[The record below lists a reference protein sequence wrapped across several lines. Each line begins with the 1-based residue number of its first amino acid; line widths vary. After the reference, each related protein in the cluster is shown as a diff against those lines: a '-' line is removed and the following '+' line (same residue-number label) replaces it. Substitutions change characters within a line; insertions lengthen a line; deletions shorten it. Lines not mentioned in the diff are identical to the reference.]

1 MSADKAARIRCFDC
15 GLLILPDEKRLA
27 DFGDPP
33 SLHHEPN
40 VCIQRLHE
48 ALDAANRE
56 RAAAN
61 RVALR
66 LRGELDDRD
75 AEIGVLRRSLDE
87 RLESNE
93 GHRAELDRLRAAE
106 ATAEWEGR

>member
-1 MSADKAARIRCFDC
+1 MGDVSTARLICVQC
-15 GLLILPDEKRLA
+15 GLPILDDDAVVGPAGPDAIHAGER
-27 DFGDPP
+27 
-33 SLHHEPN
+33 
-40 VCIQRLHE
+40 VCIARLRD

-75 AEIGVLRRSLDE
+75 AEIGALRRWLDE
-87 RLESNE
+87 RLENN
-93 GHRAELDRLRAAE
+93 GCDRAELDRLRAAA